1 MEQVPL
7 TVSIKYM
14 DLNTFLSVIS
24 VSAIPILLA
33 ITLHEV
39 AHGRVAR
46 HFGDRTAE
54 AQGRLSLNPLRHI
67 DPIGTVLVPA
77 LLMWMGGF
85 LFGWAKPVPVNARN
99 LKRPRQDMVWVA
111 AAGPAANI
119 VMALGWAVV
128 LGFAQRRAGGT
139 VAEWLQVMASIGVS
153 INLLLAVFNML
164 PIPPLDG
171 GRVVANLLP
180 PGPLSRFMAK
190 IEPFGLFIVLGL
202 LVTGVLF
209 FLLSRPIALL
219 QDLLLGLVG
228 AHRF

>member
-1 MEQVPL
+1 
-7 TVSIKYM
+7 M
-14 DLNTFLSVIS
+14 DLNTFLTIVS

-39 AHGRVAR
+39 SHGRVAR

-77 LLMWMGGF
+77 LLLWMGGL
-85 LFGWAKPVPVNARN
+85 LFGWAKPVPVDPRN
-99 LKRPRQDMVWVA
+99 LRRPRKDMVWVA
-111 AAGPAANI
+111 AAGPASNI
-119 VMALGWAVV
+119 VMALGWAIV
-128 LGFAQRRAGGT
+128 LSVAQRRGGGT

-171 GRVVANLLP
+171 GRVLANLLP
-180 PGPLSRFMAK
+180 PGPLSRLMAK

-209 FLLSRPIALL
+209 FLLSRPIGVLE
-219 QDLLLGLVG
+219 DLLLGLVG